1 MSKKVRV
8 SEADIKKTKGRS
20 DWPYL
25 KQQTDEQIRFN
36 VENTEKILSISDLK
50 QLRKPKKRNER
61 VNRIYSQCVTNE
73 L

>member
-8 SEADIKKTKGRS
+8 SEAEIKKIKGRS

-36 VENTEKILSISDLK
+36 VGNTEKILSISDLK
-50 QLRKPKKRNER
+50 QLCKPKE
-61 VNRIYSQCVTNE
+61 T
-73 L
+73 